1 MFVDTNVLV
10 YASVQGAPNRDSARA
25 ALAHHA
31 SSGETLRISRQILRE
46 FVAVTTRP
54 QTWARAQTCADAAI
68 SAAALAQERGDGLSD
83 AATSG
88 KQLTCRQIPRDRATS
103 SEVNAVAVTIFSYAL
118 ARQLQA
124 AIKMVDANPGT
135 AVTVAHTQIAAVQTA
150 DAKPADRA
158 V

>member
-46 FVAVTTRP
+46 FVPVTTRP
-54 QTWARAQTCADAAI
+54 QTWARAQTRADAAI

-88 KQLTCRQIPRDRATS
+88 KQLTCRQIPRIETTA
-103 SEVNAVAVTIFSYAL
+103 IYASAIGDEERNL
-118 ARQLQA
+118 ARRAWSSLELAIPDAQLPSVARA
-124 AIKMVDANPGT
+124 A
-135 AVTVAHTQIAAVQTA
+135 TQ
-150 DAKPADRA
+150 
-158 V
+158 